1 MGTSG
6 GCCGDPVQMK
16 LTLIRSATLRGEVAA
31 HTLLVAPQL
40 DPAGVREAVPNTP
53 NPRPNPLV
61 DLPLPA
67 QEVVAG
73 VDAVLVTHLHGDH
86 WDATA
91 RELLPHDLP
100 LFCQPH
106 DAERLHAD
114 GFVDAR
120 PVFADA
126 KLGDLLIARTDGRHG
141 TGEIGERMGIVS
153 GFVLHAPNEP
163 SVYIAGD
170 TILCDEVRRAID
182 EHRPAAILVN
192 ASAARF
198 LEGDPIVMDNDDVVT
213 LAREYPDLKVVAIH
227 FETVAHST
235 ETRAGLRERL
245 AAEGLTERVLVPED
259 GTEVV
264 F

>member
-1 MGTSG
+1 MRRWHAER
-6 GCCGDPVQMK
+6 VK
-16 LTLIRSATLRGEVAA
+16 LTLIRSATLRVEVAG
-31 HTLLVAPQL
+31 HILLVDPQL
-40 DPAGVREAVPNTP
+40 DPAGAREAVPNTP
-53 NPRPNPLV
+53 NQRPNPLV

-67 QEVVAG
+67 QEVVTG
-73 VDAVLVTHLHGDH
+73 VDAVLLTHLHGDH

-120 PVFADA
+120 PVFGDA
-126 KLGDLLIARTDGRHG
+126 KLGDLLIARTDGHHG

-170 TILCDEVRRAID
+170 TILCDEVRQAMA
-182 EHRPAAILVN
+182 EHHPQAVVVN

-198 LEGDPIVMDNDDVVT
+198 KEGDPIVMTNDDVIA
-213 LAREYPDLKVVAIH
+213 LAREFPETTVVAVH
-227 FETVAHST
+227 FETVSHST
-235 ETRAGLRERL
+235 ETRADLRARIGEDRI
-245 AAEGLTERVLVPED
+245 LVPDD
-259 GTEVV
+259 GAEIPVV
-264 F
+264 V